1 MQAVAA
7 APRGKPGGPSG
18 RRRRAYLNE
27 NHGKE
32 KTARRNVAKTAPAK
46 PKPATKL
53 TERDKRTLQQLVEL
67 ADGVA
72 AAAEK
77 HRDPH
82 MDIPTRALSNVRYNT
97 AKRFIEMG
105 NKTNRRQLFNL
116 SQAKSFMQTM
126 LVASG
131 AKQLIE
137 QDKTTSIRGLYY
149 LLKHTI
155 EGTKEETFADQAECD
170 PVIEDTEVLLNSL
183 REELHLYAQ
192 TKGVV
197 VGPLILEDHGDEIDC
212 SRMGS
217 GGYGVPSIVE
227 PEAIEFKRCSAEF
240 VLHVEKDTV
249 WRRFNEDK
257 FWKEY
262 NCVLTH
268 GGGQPSRGVRRLLHR
283 LHYERKLPVY
293 CLLDN
298 DPWGYY
304 IYSVLKQGS
313 INLAYESKRMA
324 IPEARYIGLRSKDY
338 ERCGLTPS
346 VTIELSDADIKRA
359 KQIAQYP
366 WFENKKAWQKEIE
379 LDARKRFQARSRS
392 PHLAR
397 YQLRHRGIHSSAT
410 GRGGLARLKPP
421 PFPLTASVPP
431 YRPGSPAP
439 AWEPN
444 ENQTP

>member
-1 MQAVAA
+1 MAKKPAKETTKAKPTLNASDRKTLNALVGMANDVAA
-7 APRGKPGGPSG
+7 TADRGRAPTLDVPS
-18 RRRRAYLNE
+18 RS
-27 NHGKE
+27 
-32 KTARRNVAKTAPAK
+32 
-46 PKPATKL
+46 
-53 TERDKRTLQQLVEL
+53 
-67 ADGVA
+67 
-72 AAAEK
+72 
-77 HRDPH
+77 
-82 MDIPTRALSNVRYNT
+82 LSNVRYNK

-105 NKTNRRQLFNL
+105 SGTNRRELFNL
-116 SQAKSFMQTM
+116 SQAKVYMQTL
-126 LVASG
+126 LVGSG
-131 AKQLIE
+131 CKQLIE
-137 QDKTTSIRGLYY
+137 EGKTASIRGLFY

-155 EGTKEETFADQAECD
+155 EGCREETFNDQSECD
-170 PVIEDTEVLLNSL
+170 PVIEDVEVTLNAL
-183 REELHLYAQ
+183 REELHVYASNR
-192 TKGVV
+192 GSM
-197 VGPLILEDHGDEIDC
+197 VGNIVLNDSGDEIDC

-217 GGYGVPSIVE
+217 GGYSIPSIVE
-227 PEAIEFKRCSAEF
+227 SEVIQFLKCDAEF

-379 LDARKRFQARSRS
+379 LMLKNGFKLEVEALINKGISYVTETYVPER
-392 PHLAR
+392 LAEGDF
-397 YQLRHRGIHSSAT
+397 LD
-410 GRGGLARLKPP
+410 
-421 PFPLTASVPP
+421 
-431 YRPGSPAP
+431 
-439 AWEPN
+439 
-444 ENQTP
+444 